1 MPADDVHAA
10 KAAYE
15 ADIFARANVVGIAI
29 GNKMI
34 RGRETD
40 ERCIVVFVE
49 AKRPEGQLRHRDVV
63 PKAFGSIRTDIVET
77 GRFHALR
84 SEQAIDL
91 ERTKRIRPAP
101 GGVSIGHVQITAG
114 TLGVLARRGGR
125 PVILSNNHVL
135 ANQNAARVGDPI
147 LQPGPA
153 DGGRL
158 QETIAR
164 LVDFV
169 PIQFHD
175 RRLGPLGRLL
185 AALFAWAGLGVKRLP
200 TGQVN
205 LVDAAV
211 AEPIDAGSVSRDILG
226 IGRVTRTRDAELGIR
241 VRKSGRTSGITEGR
255 VTALDATVEV
265 DYGGQTA
272 VFREQVVSDLVSRGG
287 DSGSLVVDESGR
299 AVGLLFA
306 GGATTT
312 LINPIAAIAH
322 FLEVTFG

>member
-1 MPADDVHAA
+1 MPAEEARAA
-10 KAAYE
+10 KAANE
-15 ADIFARANVVGIAI
+15 AAIFARANVVGVGI

-40 ERCIVVFVE
+40 EPSIVVFVE
-49 AKRPEGQLRHRDVV
+49 AKRPEAQLRHRDIV
-63 PKAFGSIRTDIVET
+63 PKALGGVRTDVVET
-77 GRFHALR
+77 GRFRALR
-84 SEQAIDL
+84 ATQTTNMD
-91 ERTKRIRPAP
+91 RTKRIRPAP
-101 GGVSIGHVQITAG
+101 GGVSVGHFQVTAG
-114 TLGVLARRGGR
+114 TLGVLARRSGR

-158 QETIAR
+158 QDTIAR

-169 PIQFHD
+169 PIQFHE

-211 AEPIDAGSVSRDILG
+211 AEPIDAGSVS
-226 IGRVTRTRDAELGIR
+226 
-241 VRKSGRTSGITEGR
+241 
-255 VTALDATVEV
+255 
-265 DYGGQTA
+265 
-272 VFREQVVSDLVSRGG
+272 
-287 DSGSLVVDESGR
+287 
-299 AVGLLFA
+299 
-306 GGATTT
+306 
-312 LINPIAAIAH
+312 
-322 FLEVTFG
+322 